1 MQFIFLCILIFLPNL
16 LFAQTIQFSSPVEQ
30 ATLLELYTSEGC
42 SSCPPADRW
51 LAKLKQDK
59 RLWTQLVPVAFHV
72 DYWNYLGWQD
82 DYAKPQFTQRQQFY
96 ARLGYARNVYTPG
109 FFLNGREW
117 RGFFSRRNITQQQ
130 GKSVGQLKLE
140 ITGDTISTSFMPIG
154 SEDKPLKLNIALL
167 GLDIHSN
174 VKAGENRGK
183 ILEHNFVVLRYKNI
197 TASKDGDN
205 YFGSVRNFDI
215 SRYQVK
221 NFAIAAWVTRDDDP
235 TPIQATGG
243 WLNAVN

>member
-1 MQFIFLCILIFLPNL
+1 MQYIFLCMLIFLPNL

-30 ATLLELYTSEGC
+30 ATLVELYTSEGC

-51 LAKLKQDK
+51 LAELKRDK

-82 DYAKPQFTQRQQFY
+82 EYSKPQFTQRQQLY
-96 ARLGYARNVYTPG
+96 AQLGYARNVYTPG

-117 RGFFSRRNITQQQ
+117 RGFFSRKSITQPQ

-140 ITGDTISTSFMPIG
+140 IAGDNINTSFAPTG
-154 SEDKPLKLNIALL
+154 SESKPLKLNIALL
-167 GLDIHSN
+167 GFNIQSS
-174 VKAGENRGK
+174 VKAGENSGK
-183 ILEHNFVVLRYKNI
+183 MLEHNFVVLRYKNV
-197 TASKDGDN
+197 TARKIGSN
-205 YFGSVRNFDI
+205 YVGSNRNFDM
-215 SRYQVK
+215 SRYQAK
-221 NFAIAAWVTRDDDP
+221 NLAIAAWVTRDGDP

-243 WLNAVN
+243 WLKTVK